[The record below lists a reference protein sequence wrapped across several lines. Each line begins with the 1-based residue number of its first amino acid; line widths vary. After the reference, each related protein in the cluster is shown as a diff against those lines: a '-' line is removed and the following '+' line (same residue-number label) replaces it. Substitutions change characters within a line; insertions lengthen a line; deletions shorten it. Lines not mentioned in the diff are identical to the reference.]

1 MLEATLEQEFEEY
14 KALHKYSILKARIMQ
29 YYADL
34 EGTGVN
40 IPDFLRD
47 DTPEKLADRDLQ
59 ELLSTCSG
67 IEKFNKLYEMAWQ
80 EIAES
85 LD

>member
-1 MLEATLEQEFEEY
+1 MFELEQEFEEY
-14 KALHKYSILKARIMQ
+14 KAAHKYSILKAKIMN

-34 EGTGVN
+34 QDTGIN
-40 IPDFLRD
+40 IPDFLRE

-80 EIAES
+80 EIAPCLE
-85 LD
+85 